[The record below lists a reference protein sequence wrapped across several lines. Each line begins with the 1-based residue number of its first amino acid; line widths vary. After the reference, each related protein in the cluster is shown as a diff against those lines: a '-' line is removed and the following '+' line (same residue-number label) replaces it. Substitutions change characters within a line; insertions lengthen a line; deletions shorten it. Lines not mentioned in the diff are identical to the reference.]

1 MSIEAMKQALEALE
15 SYHGYMEPLTT
26 VFGGPRVPA
35 EQSTTG
41 KVEKAITSLRQA
53 IAEAEKQ
60 EPAAIA
66 TGVYGGRFTY
76 VTNTPNVVFPD
87 GTAFYTHPQP
97 KREPEAWT
105 PRIERHYKDGVLI
118 SQTIQYNP
126 QGEKLPYPHEPKR
139 EPIACVI
146 DGKLMA
152 YKNGPLPD
160 NCLLYDQAL

>member
-97 KREPEAWT
+97 KREP
-105 PRIERHYKDGVLI
+105 L
-118 SQTIQYNP
+118 
-126 QGEKLPYPHEPKR
+126 
-139 EPIACVI
+139 ACVI